1 MLNGLSSSAAV
12 VGTGS
17 DRRDIGAREPD
28 NCRGLRA
35 AGTRPPRCAAHPAAE
50 PALRSAASNGS
61 GASKR
66 PAEITATILDPFY
79 EDFGGTSG
87 STPAYDGGPGRGEP
101 GVVLRSRLPAASLKP
116 LPRGQ
121 DSQDGKGPG
130 AWRPSSPG
138 PHGFPGG
145 PAAKNRRGRSREM
158 ILCLP
163 NRYPPGSP
171 ARRSVVGLDPP
182 EPASPNGS
190 TLATSVLREHVA
202 PCGSWACL
210 LLGGVGPGPL
220 GSATRWNSAGTARP
234 AEGCCQG
241 YRYPRRSRSAAHS
254 VRRAGGPGGVRPAG
268 PRGCLSAAAQPGA
281 LGAARGRR
289 AGDGR
294 ALCSRGR
301 TSGRRLV

>member
-1 MLNGLSSSAAV
+1 LPRSTGGGRDNAAKVCSA
-12 VGTGS
+12 
-17 DRRDIGAREPD
+17 
-28 NCRGLRA
+28 
-35 AGTRPPRCAAHPAAE
+35 PAAE

-101 GVVLRSRLPAASLKP
+101 GVVLRSPLPAASLKP

-171 ARRSVVGLDPP
+171 ARRSIVGLDPP
-182 EPASPNGS
+182 EPPARTARRWPPRC
-190 TLATSVLREHVA
+190 LANMSRRA
-202 PCGSWACL
+202 GSWACL

-220 GSATRWNSAGTARP
+220 GSATRWNSSGTARAP
-234 AEGCCQG
+234 AKGCCQG

-294 ALCSRGR
+294 ALCSGGR
-301 TSGRRLV
+301 ASGRRLV